1 MQLGAVVRSI
11 WGENAQN
18 IGGDTR
24 YKKSD
29 IKRCVLLKCTFAN
42 ILGNELELVGIFTL
56 RPRSRFFEN
65 GFEALGQLFFGERS
79 RQEIFGKH
87 SGFGHSGLAIN
98 RQGNQ

>member
-11 WGENAQN
+11 WGKNVQN

-29 IKRCVLLKCTFAN
+29 FKRCVLLKCTFAN

-65 GFEALGQLFFGERS
+65 GFEAIDRLYYRVTNC
-79 RQEIFGKH
+79 QEIFGKH